1 MRKEHR
7 PSTAALTAAP
17 LNGYVLP
24 EDAHLALVQA
34 RDHLRLLA
42 RLTEPR
48 IAADDDELP
57 LSPLALA
64 HCFDRLAR
72 DLDDIVNAARWPGRE
87 SRAK

>member
-1 MRKEHR
+1 M
-7 PSTAALTAAP
+7 A
-17 LNGYVLP
+17 YQLP

-48 IAADDDELP
+48 TEAGDDEVP

-64 HCFDRLAR
+64 HCFDRLAG
-72 DLDDIVNAARWPGRE
+72 DLDGIVQAAHWPGRASP
-87 SRAK
+87 SR